1 MSCFRLVRRS
11 LTGECDFSLT
21 VVLPGLEAPF
31 TLLGG
36 FRLKEGCVT
45 QANGA
50 GCEKDDQN

>member
-1 MSCFRLVRRS
+1 MISQ
-11 LTGECDFSLT
+11 LT
-21 VVLPGLEAPF
+21 VVLPGLKAPF

-36 FRLKEGCVT
+36 FRLKKEGCVT